1 MDYQPFVA
9 SRTVPPGHYL
19 SLAQTYVARSQEY
32 QADLDFWDPQP
43 YSSNAILPAP
53 VPQRYE
59 EIADQKLGTYQ
70 NPDQDHRAPPRDEN
84 QNETDAQH
92 LAGGLVEDMNFTSPN
107 PWWCITSSKSAEQP
121 PI

>member
-53 VPQRYE
+53 VPQRYVSVPM
-59 EIADQKLGTYQ
+59 T
-70 NPDQDHRAPPRDEN
+70 PDKN
-84 QNETDAQH
+84 GFST
-92 LAGGLVEDMNFTSPN
+92 LLSLLVVTMRSR
-107 PWWCITSSKSAEQP
+107 IYH
-121 PI
+121 